1 MNLMERV
8 ITYLKEK
15 EFNFEVLRD
24 YDTVAFGFEGESRK
38 PWNCMF
44 QVREVERQIMFYSN
58 YIEDVNVKYMPN
70 MIDYILRENY
80 RLVVGN
86 FELDTNDGELN
97 YKTSIDCANINIT
110 DSILDGIMFNNLSTF
125 DRHINN
131 IELINSGK
139 QPEDIEP
146 SKTNVIKFDNVDWKK
161 GLEGLE

>member
-1 MNLMERV
+1 
-8 ITYLKEK
+8 
-15 EFNFEVLRD
+15 
-24 YDTVAFGFEGESRK
+24 
-38 PWNCMF
+38 
-44 QVREVERQIMFYSN
+44 MFYSN